1 MNKPTILLV
10 DDDLDDQDFFIAA
23 LRKIN
28 GVALFDVV
36 NNGKE
41 AIDRLRQS
49 NTKPTL
55 MFMDINMP
63 VMNGIECLSEMAKDP
78 LINSVPVVMLSS
90 SSEREKQAREL
101 GAKAFITKQYNIEKL
116 RQKVEQMLHMVLV
129 A

>member
-10 DDDLDDQDFFIAA
+10 DDDLDDQYFFIAA